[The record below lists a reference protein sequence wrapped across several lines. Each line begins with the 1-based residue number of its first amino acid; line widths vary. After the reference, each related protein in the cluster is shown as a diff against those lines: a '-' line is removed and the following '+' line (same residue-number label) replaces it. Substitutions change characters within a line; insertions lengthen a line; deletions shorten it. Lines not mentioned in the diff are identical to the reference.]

1 MKILRLA
8 VLLFMG
14 TCIQQCQAKVAVIQ
28 AVDNPHM
35 QVIHYVFDS

>member
-8 VLLFMG
+8 VLLLMG

-35 QVIHYVFDS
+35 QVIH